1 MNRNAYL
8 VNYCPSFDTVVK
20 YKLNKDDY
28 ALTFQVLE
36 QSPDITAFLSAQNFQ
51 ARNGMNVGIS
61 EYPEFKQSKNTI
73 FLRGSNKGNDFK
85 PDVTMFVGNMQ
96 RDNQYDMVIE
106 AIQELVDTVK
116 KAFVPT
122 PVRHAVPA
130 YANTYGSPYGNL
142 AVGNCAPYAYTTV
155 KAPKRRV
162 FNSMPNAPMFV
173 VKF

>member
-8 VNYCPSFDTVVK
+8 VNYCPSFNTVVK
-20 YKLNKDDY
+20 YSLKKDDY

-36 QSPDITAFLSAQNFQ
+36 QSPDITAFLSQNNFQ
-51 ARNGMNVGIS
+51 ALNGMNIGIS

-96 RDNQYDMVIE
+96 RDNQYTMVVE

-130 YANTYGSPYGNL
+130 YANTYGSPYGSPY
-142 AVGNCAPYAYTTV
+142 GNCAPLAYTTV
-155 KAPKRRV
+155 KAHKRRV
-162 FNSMPNAPMFV
+162 VNSMPNVPMFV